1 MSLFTLRY
9 YDCERAWLC
18 DKLLFFIA
26 AFDGTRCYIL
36 LINFFPNKR
45 EGNLSTNVDLMS
57 DVEMGTGGQENRGGR
72 MRREGGDLSSVGHLG
87 QRLAPANHI
96 LVNVVGHARRVLK
109 MVGHD
114 DEYYLLTRLI
124 QN

>member
-9 YDCERAWLC
+9 YDCERAC
-18 DKLLFFIA
+18 YYFLL
-26 AFDGTRCYIL
+26 L
-36 LINFFPNKR
+36 LLTGPDVIFCQSIFFPNKR